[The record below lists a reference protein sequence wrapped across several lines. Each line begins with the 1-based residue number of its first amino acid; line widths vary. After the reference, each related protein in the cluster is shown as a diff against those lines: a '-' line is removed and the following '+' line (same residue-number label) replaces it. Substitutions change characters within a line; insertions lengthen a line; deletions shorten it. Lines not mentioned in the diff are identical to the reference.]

1 MTEAQA
7 ASTRFLARATGP
19 ILILIAV
26 AMFARYETLP
36 EIVPQFAQDETLL
49 LVTCAFTV
57 ITGVVMLT
65 AHHHFGSPAAIVLT
79 ILAWLIVLRGAMLG
93 VMPGTTV
100 ELAAAVAQAP
110 TILLGVVVVAAALGA
125 WLSFVGWF
133 AKSV

>member
-36 EIVPQFAQDETLL
+36 LIVPQFAEDQTLL

-57 ITGVVMLT
+57 IIGMVML
-65 AHHHFGSPAAIVLT
+65 AGHHHFGSPAAIVLT
-79 ILAWLIVLRGAMLG
+79 VLAILVVLRGAMLG
-93 VMPGTTV
+93 VMPD
-100 ELAAAVAQAP
+100 AP
-110 TILLGVVVVAAALGA
+110 SRSPPQWRPTPP
-125 WLSFVGWF
+125 SC
-133 AKSV
+133 SVS